1 MDNFTHGKIMPV
13 VMEKE
18 IQDSFIDYA
27 MSVITSRALP
37 DVRDGL
43 KPVHRRI
50 LFSMYKTGMFPDK
63 AHKKS
68 AHIVGDVLAKY
79 HPHGDLSV
87 YNAMVRLAQDFNIRY
102 PLVDGQGNFGSVDGD
117 SAAAMRYTEARM
129 TKLAME
135 MLTDLEKDTIDYM
148 KNYDESLEEPT
159 VLPSRFPNLLVNGS
173 SGIAV
178 GMATN
183 IPPHNLGEAIDAVIA
198 LIDNP
203 DLPDES
209 LLKIVK
215 GPDFPTGGIIMGL
228 KGIRDAYLTGRGSI
242 KVRAKTTIEKMS
254 NGKSRILVHEIPYQV
269 NKARLIE
276 RIAELVRDKKIDGI
290 TDLRDESDRKGM
302 RIVIELKRDANPQIV
317 LNHLYKNTQ
326 MQDNFGVI
334 NLALVNGMPQI
345 LTLKQMLTHYIKH
358 QEEVIVRRTR
368 FDLHKAEEREHIV
381 EGLKIAVDN
390 IDLVVQIVR
399 STRTDEESKQKLH
412 DALGLTDKQ
421 AQAVIDMQLKRL
433 NGLAVEKLVD
443 ELEELK
449 RKIAYYKQV
458 LSDEGMV
465 LSIIKDEIGVIR
477 QKYADER
484 RTEITADENDLEV
497 EDLIADEDVVITIS
511 HTGYI
516 KRVPMDTYKS
526 QKRGGK
532 GITGMTTKEEDFVEQ
547 LFITSTHNY
556 LMFFTNNGKCYRV
569 KVYDIPETSRTSKG
583 TAVVNLINIGNDEK
597 ITAVISVKNFA
608 EEKYLLAVTRHG
620 YVKKTILNEYDSSRK
635 DGLIAIN
642 LEEGDELVKVA
653 LTDGKEELLLVTA
666 YGMAIRFSEEE
677 VRPIGRTGQG
687 VHGIKLEKGDYV
699 QAMDIVRA
707 DSQVL
712 VITENGYGKRT
723 KIDEYRAQSRGGKGI
738 QTIKESKRN
747 GNIVDMLILKDGEEI
762 LAVTTEGIIIRL
774 QVADITSSG
783 RATMGVLLMRL
794 GENDKVIAMAKVI
807 NDNNVQ

>member
-1 MDNFTHGKIMPV
+1 
-13 VMEKE
+13 
-18 IQDSFIDYA
+18 
-27 MSVITSRALP
+27 
-37 DVRDGL
+37 
-43 KPVHRRI
+43 
-50 LFSMYKTGMFPDK
+50 
-63 AHKKS
+63 
-68 AHIVGDVLAKY
+68 
-79 HPHGDLSV
+79 
-87 YNAMVRLAQDFNIRY
+87 
-102 PLVDGQGNFGSVDGD
+102 
-117 SAAAMRYTEARM
+117 
-129 TKLAME
+129 
-135 MLTDLEKDTIDYM
+135 
-148 KNYDESLEEPT
+148 
-159 VLPSRFPNLLVNGS
+159 
-173 SGIAV
+173 
-178 GMATN
+178 
-183 IPPHNLGEAIDAVIA
+183 
-198 LIDNP
+198 
-203 DLPDES
+203 
-209 LLKIVK
+209 
-215 GPDFPTGGIIMGL
+215 
-228 KGIRDAYLTGRGSI
+228 
-242 KVRAKTTIEKMS
+242 
-254 NGKSRILVHEIPYQV
+254 
-269 NKARLIE
+269 
-276 RIAELVRDKKIDGI
+276 GI

-399 STRTDEESKQKLH
+399 STHTDEESKQKLH

-653 LTDGKEELLLVTA
+653 LTDGKQELLLVTA

>member
-63 AHKKS
+63 PHKKS

-79 HPHGDLSV
+79 HPHGDSSV
-87 YNAMVRLAQDFNIRY
+87 YDAMVRLAQDFNIRY

-129 TKLAME
+129 TKLATE

-183 IPPHNLGEAIDAVIA
+183 IPPHNLGEAIDAVVA
-198 LIDNP
+198 LIENP
-203 DLPDES
+203 DLPDER

-276 RIAELVRDKKIDGI
+276 RIAELVRDKKIEGI
-290 TDLRDESDRKGM
+290 SDLRDESDRKGM

-345 LTLKQMLTHYIKH
+345 LTLKQMLVHYIKH

-368 FDLHKAEEREHIV
+368 FDLKKAEEREHIV

-390 IDLVVQIVR
+390 IDLVIQIVR
-399 STRTDEESKQKLH
+399 SSRTDEESKLKLH

-433 NGLAVEKLVD
+433 NGLAVEKLID
-443 ELEELK
+443 ELEELRK
-449 RKIAYYKQV
+449 KIAYYKQV
-458 LSDEGMV
+458 LSDESMV
-465 LSIIKDEIGVIR
+465 LGIVKDEISVIR
-477 QKYADER
+477 QKYADGR

-583 TAVVNLINIGNDEK
+583 TAVINLINIGSEEK

-620 YVKKTILNEYDSSRK
+620 YVKKTILHEYDSSRK

-642 LEEGDELVKVA
+642 LEDGDELVKVA
-653 LTDGKEELLLVTA
+653 LTDGKQELLLVTA

-699 QAMDIVRA
+699 QAMDLVRA

-747 GNIVDMLILKDGEEI
+747 GNIADMLILKDGEEI

-774 QVADITSSG
+774 QVADISTSS

>member
-1 MDNFTHGKIMPV
+1 MDNFTHGKILPI
-13 VMEKE
+13 VMEDE
-18 IQDSFIDYA
+18 LQNSFIDYA

-50 LFSMYKTGMFPDK
+50 LFSMYKTGMYPDK
-63 AHKKS
+63 PHKKS

-79 HPHGDLSV
+79 HPHGDRSV
-87 YNAMVRLAQDFNIRY
+87 YDAMVRLAQDFNIRY
-102 PLVDGQGNFGSVDGD
+102 PLIDGQGNFGSVDGD

-129 TKLAME
+129 TKLALE
-135 MLTDLEKDTIDYM
+135 MLTDIEKETIDYM

-198 LIDNP
+198 LIDDP
-203 DLPDES
+203 DLPDEK

-215 GPDFPTGGIIMGL
+215 GPDFPTGGTIMGL

-242 KVRAKTTIEKMS
+242 KVRAKSTIEKMS
-254 NGKSRILVHEIPYQV
+254 NGKCRILIHEIPYQV

-276 RIAELVRDKKIDGI
+276 RIADLVKEKKIEGI
-290 TDLRDESDRKGM
+290 SDLRDESDRKGM

-326 MQDNFGVI
+326 LQDNFGVI
-334 NLALVNGMPQI
+334 NLALVNGMPKI
-345 LTLKQMLTHYIKH
+345 LTLKQMLKYYIAH
-358 QEEVIVRRTR
+358 QEDVIVRRTK
-368 FDLHKAEEREHIV
+368 FDLRKAEERAHIV

-390 IDLVVQIVR
+390 IDLVVKIIR
-399 STRTDEESKQKLH
+399 SSRTDEESKQKLH

-433 NGLAVEKLVD
+433 NGLAVEKLIEELD
-443 ELEELK
+443 ELRK
-449 RKIAYYKQV
+449 RIAYYKQV
-458 LSDEGMV
+458 LADEAKV
-465 LSIIKDEIGVIR
+465 LNIIKEEITVIR
-477 QKYADER
+477 QKYADPR
-484 RTEITADENDLEV
+484 RTEIALDEDELEM

-511 HTGYI
+511 HSGYI

-556 LMFFTNNGKCYRV
+556 LMFFTNTGKCYRL
-569 KVYDIPETSRTSKG
+569 KVYDIPETSRTAKG
-583 TAVVNLINIGNDEK
+583 TAIVNLININNDEK
-597 ITAVISVKNFA
+597 ITAVISVKDFS
-608 EEKYLLAVTRHG
+608 EEKYLLAATRHG
-620 YVKKTILNEYDSSRK
+620 YVKKTVLSEYDSSRK

-642 LEEGDELVKVA
+642 LEEGDELVKVV
-653 LTDGKEELLLVTA
+653 LTDGKQELILVTA
-666 YGMAIRFSEEE
+666 QGMSIRFSEEE

-687 VHGIKLEKGDYV
+687 VHGIKLTKGDHV
-699 QAMDIVRA
+699 QAMDMVRSDA
-707 DSQVL
+707 QVL

-723 KIDEYRAQSRGGKGI
+723 SIDEYRSQSRGGKGI

-747 GNIVDMLILKDGEEI
+747 GDIVDMLIVKNGEEI
-762 LAVTTEGIIIRL
+762 MVVTTEGIIIRL
-774 QVADITSSG
+774 EVSGITSSG
-783 RATMGVLLMRL
+783 RATMGVMLMRL
-794 GENDKVIAMAKVI
+794 NENDKVIAMAKVI
-807 NDNNVQ
+807 NDNNVN